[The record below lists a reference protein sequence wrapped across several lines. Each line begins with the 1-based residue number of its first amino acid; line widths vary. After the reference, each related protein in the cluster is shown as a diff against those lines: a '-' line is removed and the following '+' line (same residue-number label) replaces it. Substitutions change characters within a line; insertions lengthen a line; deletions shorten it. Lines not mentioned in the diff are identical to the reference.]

1 MDHLIKFVPGD
12 IILGTN
18 KVIYLV
24 GEVTLLYSRIKYRLM
39 YCGYRDLGYLP
50 DTGLREIYIDEDD
63 CGYYELIKSLPL
75 SYNRWSDWLCH
86 DHKCPVCEFLG
97 CNECAWKTKESFPFL
112 PGDLVWVPKHKRKDK
127 VSSIFLSSPSYS
139 NYSSFNSKLYDIL
152 SYYVYTEGSLDI
164 EVGIT
169 AILVSNASSV
179 IVEENKEK
187 VKRIGRTY
195 HLMPDHR
202 HLDGICDMCAIN
214 NCENCRIDEIRTKYH
229 ITRKSTGTEE
239 NGF

>member
-12 IILGTN
+12 IIISKTD
-18 KVIYLV
+18 KIVYLV
-24 GEVTLLYSRIKYRLM
+24 DEVTLMYSRIKYKLI
-39 YCGYRDLGYLP
+39 YFGYSESGYLP
-50 DTGLREIYIDEDD
+50 GMTHGLREIYIDEDD
-63 CGYYELIKSLPL
+63 CGDYELIRSLSLP
-75 SYNRWSDWLCH
+75 YNRWSDWLCH

-112 PGDLVWVPKHKRKDK
+112 PGDLVWVPKRKRKDK
-127 VSSIFLSSPSYS
+127 VSSIFLNFPP
-139 NYSSFNSKLYDIL
+139 NSSFRSKLYDIL
-152 SYYVYTEGSLDI
+152 TYYVYTEGSLDI

-169 AILVSNASSV
+169 AILDSDSRV
-179 IVEENKEK
+179 IVEENKGK

-195 HLMPDHR
+195 HLMPDHK

-214 NCENCRIDEIRTKYH
+214 NCENCRIDEIRTKYR